1 MDRAMA
7 RRRSGPFQIKAAIAA
22 LHVRDAPGGGP
33 DCQQI
38 VLLYDALLR
47 MEPTPVVRLNR
58 AVALAEAGMLPA
70 ALREIDALAVAL
82 DRSPQVHAAR
92 ADLLRRLGRGPESET
107 ACDRAIVLAPTFA
120 DAAFLRAPVTSGHC
134 AGRCRGSDARA
145 KKRPSRSSAQVQQ
158 GGMRVARKTQRHRRG

>member
-1 MDRAMA
+1 MA

-92 ADLLRRLGRGPESET
+92 ADLLRRLGRGPESDT

-120 DAAFLRAPVTSGHC
+120 DAAFLRARRSPPVIVQADAEVPTPGQKK
-134 AGRCRGSDARA
+134 GRAEARP
-145 KKRPSRSSAQVQQ
+145 KSNREV
-158 GGMRVARKTQRHRRG
+158 